1 MFLVKDKVDIRIG
14 SLVSHGNSVY
24 RISHVAV
31 IGINLE
37 SGLNVQLP
45 VGELRPADA
54 AVPDRDNQDDVS
66 DEDWRTAEKRYEVIQ
81 PLVVTPPGRAVVEEH
96 AKKANIDTATLYRWI
111 KRYQTAGLPALVPR
125 KRGWRTGRKRTDSA
139 AATAL

>member
-1 MFLVKDKVDIRIG
+1 MKDKVDIRIG

-24 RISHVAV
+24 RISHVSV

-54 AVPDRDNQDDVS
+54 AVPDRDSQGDVS
-66 DEDWRTAEKRYEVIQ
+66 DEDWRTAEKRYEVIHFFFFFS
-81 PLVVTPPGRAVVEEH
+81 TGRAVVEEH
-96 AKKANIDTATLYRWI
+96 AKKANVDTATLYRWI
-111 KRYQTAGLPALVPR
+111 KRYNTAGLPALVPR
-125 KRGWRTGRKRTDSA
+125 KRGWRTGRKRTDHSVA
-139 AATAL
+139 IAL